1 VAEYQR
7 KLVVS
12 VFWKNL
18 TSVSV
23 SVLNSKLFFWQ
34 LDLTSFLRRIQL
46 CRPGSAGDISA
57 DEKLEDLD
65 FG

>member
-1 VAEYQR
+1 M
-7 KLVVS
+7 
-12 VFWKNL
+12 
-18 TSVSV
+18 SV